1 MITIIRL
8 SYIISYHIISYHIIS
23 YHIISYHI
31 ISYHIIFLPVH
42 RLALQLWRQSL
53 FCRMGSTAVLQ
64 TVSPRSTRSFE
75 SFNQTDSCMRL
86 RWFRFEI
93 RDRSS
98 WFNYARNCVCKC
110 SQPSG
115 QFNVAQSATDICVHT
130 CSYVHIH
137 KVECDREI
145 STYTHVEP
153 SCITYSITTIIAA
166 PRHTFRPYSLI
177 YEIFIALN
185 FCLHSCVP
193 RFPSTLVQVDFS

>member
-1 MITIIRL
+1 MPYIWLVLNRIIEFKRV
-8 SYIISYHIISYHIIS
+8 SVHWDMNFGWY
-23 YHIISYHI
+23 
-31 ISYHIIFLPVH
+31 FVGRDFFNTPV
-42 RLALQLWRQSL
+42 S
-53 FCRMGSTAVLQ
+53 V
-64 TVSPRSTRSFE
+64 VE
-75 SFNQTDSCMRL
+75 
-86 RWFRFEI
+86 FRFEI